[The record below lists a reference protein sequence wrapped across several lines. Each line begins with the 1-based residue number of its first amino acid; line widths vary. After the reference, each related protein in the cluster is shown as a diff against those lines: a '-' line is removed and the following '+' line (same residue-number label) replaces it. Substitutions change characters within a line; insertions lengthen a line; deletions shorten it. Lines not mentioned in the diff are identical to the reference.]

1 MGRGN
6 RVLARVAVVAAVL
19 ARRRRAG
26 ARPPA
31 PAPAGSGGQAERPGR
46 PGPERAAERP
56 GRPDRGAAAD
66 EPSEIPAAGWRAI
79 LKRSWKQSREDNVPL
94 LAAGVAFFAFLA
106 LFPAL
111 IAAMTVYGLV
121 ADPAEVEKQ
130 IASLTRPLPEETAT
144 LITEQLRSIAGGS
157 DSALS
162 FGFVVSLLVALWT
175 ASTGM
180 AYLVKAVNIAYEE
193 EESRGFLRL
202 RAVALLMTV
211 GALLF
216 IVVAVGVVAVL
227 PTVLETVGLGGF
239 ARAIIEVARWLGLVA
254 FVMVALAVVYRYAPN
269 RENPRF
275 AWTSVGAVAAT
286 VLWIVGSVGFSVY
299 VNTFGSYGETY
310 GALAGVAVLLLWLFL
325 ASFMVLLGAEVNS
338 EMEHQTAQDTTT
350 GEPRPM
356 GERGAVVADTV
367 AS

>member
-6 RVLARVAVVAAVL
+6 RLLPRVAVVAAVL
-19 ARRRRAG
+19 ARCRGARAG
-26 ARPPA
+26 PPGRA
-31 PAPAGSGGQAERPGR
+31 AVGSGVR
-46 PGPERAAERP
+46 AERP

-66 EPSEIPAAGWRAI
+66 QPSEIPAAGWREI
-79 LKRSWKQSREDNVPL
+79 LRRSLEESRDDNVPV

-111 IAAMTVYGLV
+111 IA
-121 ADPAEVEKQ
+121 
-130 IASLTRPLPEETAT
+130 
-144 LITEQLRSIAGGS
+144 GGS

-162 FGFVVSLLVALWT
+162 FGFAASMLAALWT

-193 EESRGFLRL
+193 EERRSFFRL
-202 RAVALLMTV
+202 RAVALLMTL

-216 IVVAVGVVAVL
+216 IVVAVAAVAVL

-239 ARAIIEVARWLGLVA
+239 ARAIIEVVRWVGLVA

-269 RENPRF
+269 RENPQF

-299 VNTFGSYGETY
+299 VNTFGSYTETY

-325 ASFMVLLGAEVNS
+325 TCFVVLLGAEINS

-356 GERGAVVADTV
+356 GQRGAVMADTV

>member
-1 MGRGN
+1 M
-6 RVLARVAVVAAVL
+6 VAAVL
-19 ARRRRAG
+19 ARRRRAR
-26 ARPPA
+26 ARPPGRA
-31 PAPAGSGGQAERPGR
+31 AAGSGVQVERPRR
-46 PGPERAAERP
+46 PGHEREAEGP
-56 GRPDRGAAAD
+56 GRPDRGAGAD
-66 EPSEIPAAGWRAI
+66 QPSEIPAAGWREI
-79 LKRSWKQSREDNVPL
+79 LKRSWNQSREDNVPL

-111 IAAMTVYGLV
+111 IAAVTVYGLV
-121 ADPAEVEKQ
+121 ADPAEVENQ
-130 IASLTRPLPEETAT
+130 IASLARPLPKETAT

-162 FGFVVSLLVALWT
+162 FGFAVSLLAAVWT

-193 EESRGFLRL
+193 DESRSFLRL
-202 RAVALLMTV
+202 RAVALLMTLL
-211 GALLF
+211 ALLF
-216 IVVAVGVVAVL
+216 IVVAVAAVAVL
-227 PTVLETVGLGGF
+227 PAVLESVGLGGL
-239 ARAIIEVARWLGLVA
+239 ARAIIEVARWIGLVV
-254 FVMVALAVVYRYAPN
+254 FVMGALAVVYRYAPN

-299 VNTFGSYGETY
+299 VNTFGSYSETY

-325 ASFMVLLGAEVNS
+325 TSFMVLLGAEVNS

-350 GEPRPM
+350 GDPRPM
-356 GERGAVVADTV
+356 GQRGAVVADTV
-367 AS
+367 AR